1 MLTTVFLIFDKVE
14 NLQMQ
19 ISVVT
24 LTLILVLVAWYTW
37 NASIILSIIIDT
49 LSPTDIFKSSH

>member
-1 MLTTVFLIFDKVE
+1 MFLIFVKVE

>member
-24 LTLILVLVAWYTW
+24 LTLILVLGSWYTW

-49 LSPTDIFKSSH
+49 LSPNSIFKSSQ